1 MTTKQGL
8 LAVLTALV
16 VSLVGLTLISSL
28 QRPQIQGRLELAQ
41 TDLLLQASDWN
52 PPIEWQVSPSEF
64 ELLQA
69 QLLGED
75 FLSSALKQ
83 YEQTRRQTSR
93 SLETVRSQQS
103 DLLRVNP
110 EVAGEQLVQIE
121 TTIDQLQRQSDELE
135 LNIGILQTQT
145 AQIDAALENW
155 RLLTRTGIGRDR
167 DARPDPDITTAA
179 AVAIGLWD
187 TPPLVLPNAEESIRT
202 EFYGWFRDRALARL
216 YELQGDRDQLDA
228 LNDTVALSAEQAVQK
243 LAFLSAS
250 SLLGLFAGLLLSIG
264 LIVQRWRKG
273 ETAILAQNGETAW
286 TVAWDWEEITQ
297 AVVGGFFVVFFFG
310 QFFSGGVLLPQIFAW
325 AGANEFAATARGQAA
340 SIFVSYVLSAI
351 AALSVIYVTIKPFF
365 PLGSDWLKFRPDW
378 RSLAW
383 GVGGYLCAIPA
394 VIGVS
399 LVNQYIWNGQ
409 GGSNPILE
417 VALASQD
424 WWAIGFFLL
433 TAAVAAPIFE
443 EIVFRGFLLPSLTR
457 YVSVNGAIALS
468 ALIFACAHLSLSE
481 VLPLTTLGIVLG
493 LVYTRSRNLFAVM
506 LLHALWNSNTLLSLV
521 ILGSGT
527 R

>member
-52 PPIEWQVSPSEF
+52 PPSAWQVSPSEF
-64 ELLQA
+64 ELIKT

-75 FLSSALKQ
+75 FLGSALEQ
-83 YEQTRRQTSR
+83 YEQIRRDTAR

-110 EVAGEQLVQIE
+110 EVAGEQLGQIE
-121 TTIDQLQRQSDELE
+121 ATIDQLQRQSDELE
-135 LNIGILQTQT
+135 LQIGVLQTQT
-145 AQIDAALENW
+145 AQVEEAQAVWEV
-155 RLLTRTGIGRDR
+155 LTHETIGGDR
-167 DARPDPDITTAA
+167 DARPDPEITTTAT
-179 AVAIGLWD
+179 VMQGLWD
-187 TPPLVLPNAEESIRT
+187 TPPLVLPNAEDSIRSL
-202 EFYGWFRDRALARL
+202 FHGWFRDRALARL
-216 YELQGDRDQLDA
+216 YELQGDRDRLEA
-228 LNDTVALSAEQAVQK
+228 LTQSTVLTANTAVKK
-243 LAFLSAS
+243 LAFLSGS
-250 SLLGLFAGLLLSIG
+250 SLLGLFSGVLLTIG
-264 LIVQRWRKG
+264 LVVQRWRKG
-273 ETAILAQNGETAW
+273 DASLLATNSATLW
-286 TVAWDWEEITQ
+286 TVVWDWEAITQ
-297 AVVGGFFVVFFFG
+297 AVIGGFFVVFFLG
-310 QFFSGGVLLPQIFAW
+310 QFVSGGVLLPQIFASV
-325 AGANEFAATARGQAA
+325 GANEFAATPRGQATT
-340 SIFVSYVLSAI
+340 IFLSYVLSAI
-351 AALSVIYVTIKPFF
+351 AALSVIYVTLKPFF
-365 PLGSDWLKFRPDW
+365 PLGEDWLKLRVNG
-378 RSLAW
+378 RSLLW
-383 GVGGYLCAIPA
+383 GLGGYLCAIPV

-399 LVNQYIWNGQ
+399 LVNQYLWHGQ

-424 WWAIGFFLL
+424 WWAIGCFLL

-457 YVSVNGAIALS
+457 YVSVNSAIGLS

-493 LVYTRSRNLFAVM
+493 VVYTRSRSLFAVM

-521 ILGSGT
+521 ILGSGHQ
-527 R
+527 

>member
-69 QLLGED
+69 QLIGEE

-83 YEQTRRQTSR
+83 YEQIRRQTGR
-93 SLETVRSQQS
+93 SLDTIRSQQS

-110 EVAGEQLVQIE
+110 EVAGEQVVQIE

-135 LNIGILQTQT
+135 LNIGVLQTQT

-155 RLLTRTGIGRDR
+155 QLLTNTGIGRDR
-167 DARPDPDITTAA
+167 DARPDPDIMTAA
-179 AVAIGLWD
+179 NVVIGLWE

-202 EFYGWFRDRALARL
+202 MFHGWFRDRLLTRL
-216 YELQGDRDQLDA
+216 YTLQDDRDRLDRLA
-228 LNDTVALSAEQAVQK
+228 AQVETNAGEAVQK
-243 LAFLSAS
+243 LAFLSLS
-250 SLLGLFAGLLLSIG
+250 SLIGLVSGLLLSLG
-264 LIVQRWRKG
+264 LIVQRWRNG
-273 ETAILAQNGETAW
+273 ETALLAHNGETAW
-286 TVAWDWEEITQ
+286 TVTWDWEAIAQ
-297 AVVGGFFVVFFFG
+297 AVIGGFFVVFFLG
-310 QFFSGGVLLPQIFAW
+310 QFVSGGVLLPQIFTW
-325 AGANEFAATARGQAA
+325 VGANEFTATPRGQAA

-351 AALSVIYVTIKPFF
+351 AALSVIYVTLKPFF
-365 PLGSDWLKFRPDW
+365 PLGADWLKLRLNW

-468 ALIFACAHLSLSE
+468 ALTFACAHLSLSE

-493 LVYTRSRNLFAVM
+493 VVYTRSRSLFAVM

>member
-8 LAVLTALV
+8 LAVLTSLV

-52 PPIEWQVSPSEF
+52 PPREWQVSASEF
-64 ELLQA
+64 EVLQA

-83 YEQTRRQTSR
+83 YEQARRQTAR

-110 EVAGEQLVQIE
+110 EVAGEQLGQIE
-121 TTIDQLQRQSDELE
+121 ATIDQLQRQSDELE

-145 AQIDAALENW
+145 AQIDTALENW
-155 RLLTRTGIGRDR
+155 RLLTREEIGRDR
-167 DARPDPDITTAA
+167 DARPDPDITIAA
-179 AVAIGLWD
+179 EVAIGLWE
-187 TPPLVLPNAEESIRT
+187 TPPQVSPEAEVSIRRV
-202 EFYGWFRDRALARL
+202 FRGWFRDRALAQI
-216 YELQGDRDQLDA
+216 YTLQADRDQLTA
-228 LNDTVALSAEQAVQK
+228 LNETIAFSAGQAVQK
-243 LAFLSAS
+243 LAFLSGS

-273 ETAILAQNGETAW
+273 ETAILAQNGNTVW
-286 TVAWDWEEITQ
+286 PVAWDWEAIAQ
-297 AVVGGFFVVFFFG
+297 AVVGGFFVVFFLG
-310 QFFSGGVLLPQIFAW
+310 QFVSGGVLLPQIFAW
-325 AGANEFAATARGQAA
+325 IGANDWAATPRGQAT

-351 AALSVIYVTIKPFF
+351 AALSVIYVTLKPFF
-365 PLGSDWLKFRPDW
+365 PLGSDWLKLRLNW

-383 GVGGYLCAIPA
+383 GIGGYLCAIPA

-399 LVNQYIWNGQ
+399 LVNQYLWNGQ

-457 YVSVNGAIALS
+457 YVSVSSAIGLS

-493 LVYTRSRNLFAVM
+493 VVYTRSRSLFAVM
-506 LLHALWNSNTLLSLV
+506 LVHALWNSNTLLSLV

-527 R
+527 H

>member
-69 QLLGED
+69 QLIGEE

-83 YEQTRRQTSR
+83 YEQTRRQTAR
-93 SLETVRSQQS
+93 SLDTIRSQQS

-110 EVAGEQLVQIE
+110 EVAGEQVIQIE

-135 LNIGILQTQT
+135 LNIGVLQTQT

-155 RLLTRTGIGRDR
+155 QLLTNTGIGRDR
-167 DARPDPDITTAA
+167 DARPDPDIMTAA
-179 AVAIGLWD
+179 NVVIGLWE
-187 TPPLVLPNAEESIRT
+187 TPPLVLPKAEESIRT
-202 EFYGWFRDRALARL
+202 MFHGWFRDRLLTRL
-216 YELQGDRDQLDA
+216 YTLQDDRDRLDRLA
-228 LNDTVALSAEQAVQK
+228 AQVETNAGEAVQK
-243 LAFLSAS
+243 LAFLSLS
-250 SLLGLFAGLLLSIG
+250 SLIGLFSGLLLSVG
-264 LIVQRWRKG
+264 LIVQRWRNG
-273 ETAILAQNGETAW
+273 ETALLAHNGETAW
-286 TVAWDWEEITQ
+286 TVTWDWEAIAQ
-297 AVVGGFFVVFFFG
+297 AVIGGFFVVFFLG
-310 QFFSGGVLLPQIFAW
+310 QFVSGGVLLPQIFTW
-325 AGANEFAATARGQAA
+325 VGANEFAATPRGQAA

-351 AALSVIYVTIKPFF
+351 AALSVIYVTLKPFF
-365 PLGSDWLKFRPDW
+365 PLGADWLKLRLNW

-468 ALIFACAHLSLSE
+468 ALTFACAHLSLSE

-493 LVYTRSRNLFAVM
+493 LVYTRSRSLFAVM